1 MNEMEIRTGE
11 TAVRAEEVYHQMSLD
26 EWLESKNRI
35 RKMIHMAKTSFV
47 VIGYELRKIEETKAY
62 EMDGYA
68 SLTEFAEAE
77 YDFAPSMTSRLIAV
91 NKAFSEGG
99 YSDVLID
106 EAEGFSFSK
115 LVEMKDL
122 EPGDLTLIHPDATRE
137 EIRELKRFNKAARAE
152 ETAENPRETE
162 FGMNPP
168 EEAEAAAGA
177 PENPAEAPPASP
189 HAEWIGAFFKKYPEI
204 AEELKETGF
213 ADGNRETLIDR
224 VIPSGNRTFVWK
236 TMFVSMF
243 TDAIRIK
250 KMGRGNFEMPWAEFF
265 DTAEEVIR
273 NMPQNTEEDTHEL
286 QLGHKDAG
294 GNGTKGKTDRGNAP
308 ETPEGPGDRGEGT
321 EGGAGDAGEDGG
333 ADDGGSAEAI
343 REEPNGG
350 GTDAG
355 EAVRGEPGGEKE
367 APEGIAP
374 AQKEEPERVT
384 GIVEAAAGNLD
395 EPDRTR
401 RIDGLAAAADQFAE
415 TLSARIGSGDYA
427 KARLIL
433 PQFDTVLEK
442 LIAELGGES

>member
-1 MNEMEIRTGE
+1 MNEMEIRTGD
-11 TAVRAEEVYHQMSLD
+11 TAVRAEEAYHQMSLD

-35 RKMIHMAKTSFV
+35 RKMIRMAKTSFV

-68 SLTEFAEAE
+68 SLAEFAEAE

-162 FGMNPP
+162 FGLNPP

-250 KMGRGNFEMPWAEFF
+250 KMGRGNIEMPWAEFF

-273 NMPQNTEEDTHEL
+273 NMPENTEEDTHEL
-286 QLGHKDAG
+286 QLGSKDTG
-294 GNGTKGKTDRGNAP
+294 GNGTEGETNRGNAP
-308 ETPEGPGDRGEGT
+308 ETPEGPGDRGREIEEST
-321 EGGAGDAGEDGG
+321 DE
-333 ADDGGSAEAI
+333 GGSAEAI

-350 GTDAG
+350 GADAG
-355 EAVRGEPGGEKE
+355 ETVRGEPEGEKE

-384 GIVEAAAGNLD
+384 GIVEAAAGDPD

-415 TLSARIGSGDYA
+415 TLSTRIGSGDYA

-433 PQFDTVLEK
+433 PQLDTVLEK